1 MALGVIS
8 EGIRGFKSHPSH
20 QLSYFSQVSHEKTYL
35 LPSSFNKGQGD
46 HVKTTATNPT
56 ALYRSTNSVKNVA
69 KSLHVSPIGEPLAE
83 LLKVLKHP

>member
-1 MALGVIS
+1 
-8 EGIRGFKSHPSH
+8 
-20 QLSYFSQVSHEKTYL
+20 

-56 ALYRSTNSVKNVA
+56 APYRSTNPVKNVA